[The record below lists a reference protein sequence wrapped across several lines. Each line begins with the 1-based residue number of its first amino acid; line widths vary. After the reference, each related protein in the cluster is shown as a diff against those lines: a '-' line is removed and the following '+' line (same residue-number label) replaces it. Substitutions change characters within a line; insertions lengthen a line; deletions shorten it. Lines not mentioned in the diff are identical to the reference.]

1 MASINA
7 DSSGRTPIPMPSLSL
22 SSSRIRLTRKR
33 ARKQRR
39 GDAALRSDRPSQNA
53 KSQQL
58 INPSTGHK
66 TGLVWVFLIFLIHSF
81 GLLLLFN
88 PIAGF
93 FDRQPVIEQDWG
105 LHFYQL
111 ESMQTFWERDKMLWG
126 YNPLFMAGYPS
137 NTIQDLSIKFF
148 ELSALILSTLAL
160 SPIQWFKIS
169 AFLAVACV
177 PWFMYFA
184 ARNLFFDRDDIK
196 SGAALVAALLG
207 TAYWWNSLPREMF
220 FYGMVGYAPAAYTS
234 VLGVTLLYRIAKNPS
249 LWSATHL
256 GWLILMLAIPP
267 LHLQSVVIFLPPTIA
282 LLLQRDIFRRNLLI
296 WTVVGGAL
304 SILVNLPWLA
314 PAYDHRADGVYSA
327 LVDQLPLFISVDPFT
342 FLKDYLGPAGYWTF
356 RSSFSEKGLRLMLL
370 LLGAW
375 GTWKL
380 VRSENRAA
388 GVLLAGTWFVL
399 FLFVYFGSLIPFL
412 KSWQPLRFKVPL
424 DLLLA
429 LAASYSVA
437 HHVLARRSLTPRS
450 YVLPIIA
457 ACGLLAFLVNLFETE
472 TRAKML
478 LRTRLRPELTAIVEW
493 VETSTPTEG
502 RVLFEESGDE
512 TGFVYDGTYL
522 SSFIP
527 QRADRQ
533 LIGGPINVWYDRHH
547 FAEFHSGRLFK
558 REIQTVSDEEIKN
571 YFRLYNIGAV
581 VAFHPPS
588 IQRLQSIP
596 GLVELDRQIGP
607 IHLMKV
613 NQPLTWFLQGEGK
626 VKASLNRLELSE
638 LEGKEIVLKYHWTKG
653 LSASPPATIAPVKI
667 DDDPIPFIKII
678 QPPTALTLRIGP

>member
-1 MASINA
+1 MA
-7 DSSGRTPIPMPSLSL
+7 
-22 SSSRIRLTRKR
+22 RKR
-33 ARKQRR
+33 SRREETRRRLVDRQQRQTQVTIH
-39 GDAALRSDRPSQNA
+39 GLDHKISLIFVGGVFLLHSLGLASLFVPLAGLFNN
-53 KSQQL
+53 QL
-58 INPSTGHK
+58 I
-66 TGLVWVFLIFLIHSF
+66 
-81 GLLLLFN
+81 
-88 PIAGF
+88 
-93 FDRQPVIEQDWG
+93 IEQDWG

-111 ESMQTFWERDKMLWG
+111 TSMQAFWERDKMLWG

-148 ELSALILSTLAL
+148 ELSALILSSLAL

-196 SGAALVAALLG
+196 SGASLVAALLG

-234 VLGVTLLYRIAKNPS
+234 VLGVTLLYRIAKTPL

-256 GWLILMLAIPP
+256 GWLILMLAIPS
-267 LHLQSVVIFLPPTIA
+267 LHLQSVVVFLPPTIA
-282 LLLQRDIFRRNLLI
+282 LLVQRDVFRRNLLI
-296 WTVVGGAL
+296 WTVVGGAV
-304 SILVNLPWLA
+304 SILANLPWLA
-314 PAYDHRADGVYSA
+314 PAFNHRADGVYSA

-356 RSSFSEKGLRLMLL
+356 RSSFPEKGLRLMLL

-388 GVLLAGTWFVL
+388 GVLLAATWFVL

-437 HHVLARRSLTPRS
+437 HYGLARRSLKPRS

-457 ACGLLAFLVNLFETE
+457 ACGLLTFLVNLFETE

-493 VETSTPTEG
+493 IETRTPAEG

-527 QRADRQ
+527 QRAGRQ

-547 FAEFHSGRLFK
+547 FAEFHSGKLLK
-558 REIQTVSDEEIKN
+558 KDIQTLSDDEIRN

-581 VAFHPPS
+581 VIFHPAS

-596 GLVELDRQIGP
+596 GLVELDRQIGS

-613 NQPLTWFLQGEGK
+613 NQPLTWFLQGAGR
-626 VKASLNRLELSE
+626 VKAGLNRLDLSDLKGE
-638 LEGKEIVLKYHWTKG
+638 EIVLKYHWTKG
-653 LSASPPATIAPVKI
+653 LSASPPAKIVPVKI
-667 DDDPIPFIKII
+667 ADDPIPFIKII
-678 QPPTALTLRIGP
+678 QPPARLTLRIGP

>member
-1 MASINA
+1 MA
-7 DSSGRTPIPMPSLSL
+7 
-22 SSSRIRLTRKR
+22 RKR
-33 ARKQRR
+33 SRREETRRRLVDRQQRQTQVTIH
-39 GDAALRSDRPSQNA
+39 GLDHKISLIFVGGVFLLHSLGLAFLFVPLAGLFNN
-53 KSQQL
+53 QL
-58 INPSTGHK
+58 I
-66 TGLVWVFLIFLIHSF
+66 
-81 GLLLLFN
+81 
-88 PIAGF
+88 
-93 FDRQPVIEQDWG
+93 IEQDWG

-111 ESMQTFWERDKMLWG
+111 TSMQAFWEQDKMLWG

-148 ELSALILSTLAL
+148 ELSALILSSLAL

-196 SGAALVAALLG
+196 SGASLVAALLG

-234 VLGVTLLYRIAKNPS
+234 VLGVTLLYRIAKTPL

-256 GWLILMLAIPP
+256 GWLILMLAIPS
-267 LHLQSVVIFLPPTIA
+267 LHLQSVVVFLPPTIA
-282 LLLQRDIFRRNLLI
+282 LLVQRDVFRRNLLI
-296 WTVVGGAL
+296 WTVVGGAV
-304 SILVNLPWLA
+304 SILANLPWLA
-314 PAYDHRADGVYSA
+314 PAFNHRADGVYSA

-388 GVLLAGTWFVL
+388 GVLLAATWFVL

-437 HHVLARRSLTPRS
+437 HYGLARRSLKPRS

-457 ACGLLAFLVNLFETE
+457 ACGLLTFLVNLFETE

-493 VETSTPTEG
+493 IETRTPAEG

-527 QRADRQ
+527 QRAGRQ

-547 FAEFHSGRLFK
+547 FAEFHSGKLLK
-558 REIQTVSDEEIKN
+558 KDIQTLSDDEIRN

-581 VAFHPPS
+581 VIFHPAS

-596 GLVELDRQIGP
+596 GLVELDRQIGS

-613 NQPLTWFLQGEGK
+613 NQPLTWFLQGAGR
-626 VKASLNRLELSE
+626 VKAGLNRLDLSDLKGE
-638 LEGKEIVLKYHWTKG
+638 EIVLKYHWTKG
-653 LSASPPATIAPVKI
+653 LSASPPAKIVPVKI
-667 DDDPIPFIKII
+667 ADDPIPFIKII
-678 QPPTALTLRIGP
+678 QPPARLTLRIGP

>member
-1 MASINA
+1 M
-7 DSSGRTPIPMPSLSL
+7 THK
-22 SSSRIRLTRKR
+22 SSRREAKRQRLADRQQPQTQVNIHGLDHK
-33 ARKQRR
+33 APLIIV
-39 GDAALRSDRPSQNA
+39 GGIFLLHTLGLAALFVPLS
-53 KSQQL
+53 
-58 INPSTGHK
+58 G
-66 TGLVWVFLIFLIHSF
+66 
-81 GLLLLFN
+81 LFN
-88 PIAGF
+88 NQPI
-93 FDRQPVIEQDWG
+93 IEQDWG
-105 LHFYQL
+105 LHFHQL
-111 ESMQTFWERDKMLWG
+111 KSLQGFWQRDRMLWG
-126 YNPLFMAGYPS
+126 YNPFFMAGYPA

-148 ELSALILSTLAL
+148 ELSALFLSPLAL
-160 SPIQWFKIS
+160 SPVQWFKIS
-169 AFLAVACV
+169 VFLAIACV

-437 HHVLARRSLTPRS
+437 HHALARRSLTPRS

-457 ACGLLAFLVNLFETE
+457 AGGLLAFLFNLLATE
-472 TRAKML
+472 TRANML

-493 VETSTPTEG
+493 IGNNTPAEA

-527 QRADRQ
+527 ERTDRQ

-547 FAEFHSGRLFK
+547 FAEFHSGKLLK
-558 REIQTVSDEEIKN
+558 KDIQTLSDDEIRN

-581 VAFHPPS
+581 VAFHPAS

-596 GLVELDRQIGP
+596 GLVTLDRQIGP

-613 NQPLTWFLQGEGK
+613 NQPLTWFLEGEGRI
-626 VKASLNRLELSE
+626 KASLNRLDLSE
-638 LEGKEIVLKYHWTKG
+638 IKGKEIVLKYHWTEG
-653 LSASPPATIAPVKI
+653 LAASPPARIVPIKI
-667 DDDPIPFIKII
+667 SDDPIPFIKII
-678 QPPTALTLRIGP
+678 EPPAKLTLCIAD

>member
-1 MASINA
+1 MTAKKASKKNPPRQA
-7 DSSGRTPIPMPSLSL
+7 QGTRSRQKETQSGWPNERVSLAWTGILFLLHGVGLTLLYSPM
-22 SSSRIRLTRKR
+22 R
-33 ARKQRR
+33 
-39 GDAALRSDRPSQNA
+39 
-53 KSQQL
+53 
-58 INPSTGHK
+58 
-66 TGLVWVFLIFLIHSF
+66 
-81 GLLLLFN
+81 GLLN
-88 PIAGF
+88 NQPI
-93 FDRQPVIEQDWG
+93 IEQDWG
-105 LHFYQL
+105 LHFHQL
-111 ESMQTFWERDKMLWG
+111 KSMQGFWQQDRMLWG
-126 YNPLFMAGYPS
+126 YNPFFMAGYPS

-148 ELSALILSTLAL
+148 ELSALMLSTLAL
-160 SPIQWFKIS
+160 SPIQWFKILP
-169 AFLAVACV
+169 FLAVACV

-220 FYGMVGYAPAAYTS
+220 FYGMMGYASASYAS

-256 GWLILMLAIPP
+256 GWFILMLAIPS
-267 LHLQSVVIFLPPTIA
+267 LHLQSVVVFLPPTIA
-282 LLLQRDIFRRNLLI
+282 LLVQRDIFRRNLLI
-296 WTVVGGAL
+296 WTVVGGASSVL
-304 SILVNLPWLA
+304 ANLPWLA
-314 PAYDHRADGVYSA
+314 PAFDHRADGVYSA
-327 LVDQLPLFISVDPFT
+327 MVDQLALFISVDPFT

-356 RSSFSEKGLRLMLL
+356 RSSLSEKGFRLMLL
-370 LLGAW
+370 LLGSW
-375 GTWKL
+375 GMWKL
-380 VRSENRAA
+380 VRNENRAA
-388 GVLLAGTWFVL
+388 GVLLAGTWFGL

-547 FAEFHSGRLFK
+547 FAEFHSGKLLK
-558 REIQTVSDEEIKN
+558 KDIQTLSDDEIRN

-581 VAFHPPS
+581 VAFHPAS
-588 IQRLQSIP
+588 IQRLQSVP
-596 GLVELDRQIGP
+596 GLITLDRRVGP
-607 IHLMKV
+607 VHLMKV
-613 NQPLTWFLQGEGK
+613 NQPLSWFLQGEGS
-626 VKASLNRLELSE
+626 VTASLNRLEASDVKGNE
-638 LEGKEIVLKYHWTKG
+638 VILKYHWAEG
-653 LSASPPATIAPVKI
+653 LIGTPAVKILPVKMY
-667 DDDPIPFIKII
+667 DDPIPFIKILD
-678 QPPTALTLRIGP
+678 PPARFTLEIRP